1 MYHTSIIREE
11 IAKED
16 DLMTDYKERFAGDSE
31 QFEQAAKAF
40 FGGEM
45 SKQDYKGISGG
56 FGSYAEKGGASGM
69 LRLRMTA
76 GRVSKQRLAF
86 LVNTMEKYQV
96 PFAKLTTCETIQL
109 HRLKGELI
117 PQIYEEA
124 LEAGIFCRGGGGDFP
139 RNVMASPLSGVQ
151 AGEAFDIMPYAQA
164 AGDYLLGLIGQV
176 KLPRKLKVAFSN
188 GVGNETHATFRDL
201 GFIAGAGGTFTVYS
215 AGGLGSNPKMG
226 LKVAEGVEPHQILY
240 YIKAMVDTFVAHGN
254 YTVRSKA
261 RTRYMQDTL
270 GKEGY
275 VKAYQQ
281 NAKAALAAG
290 GLDIEPKTVPVT
302 KQGKGELKETRVV
315 AQKQPGLFSVWYHP
329 LGGKLE
335 VKSLRILAN
344 AIQDMEDVELR
355 IAPDET
361 LYIINCTA
369 DEARKVLEAT
379 ADGAKNRFE
388 CSVACIGGTVCQ
400 QGIGDS
406 QALYAACV
414 EAVRQAGIA
423 DGALPQ
429 VHISGCPSSCGTHQI
444 GAIGFRG
451 GMKPVD
457 GVAKPIFTLH
467 VGGSDAMGNE
477 VFGEDW
483 GAILAQDIPAFLV
496 QLGKMVQETGEGYD
510 AWQSNHI
517 QEMRD
522 LAQEYLL

>member
-1 MYHTSIIREE
+1 
-11 IAKED
+11 
-16 DLMTDYKERFAGDSE
+16 MTDYKERFAGESE
-31 QFEQAAKAF
+31 QFEKAAKAF

-56 FGSYAEKGGASGM
+56 FGSYAEKGGSSGM

-76 GRVSKQRLAF
+76 GRVSKQKLSF
-86 LVNTMEKYQV
+86 LVNTMEKYEI

-109 HRLKGELI
+109 HRLEGEII
-117 PQIYEEA
+117 PKIYEEA

-139 RNVMASPLSGVQ
+139 RNIMASPLSGVQ
-151 AGEAFDIMPYAQA
+151 VGEAFDILPYAQE
-164 AGDYLLGLIGQV
+164 AGDYLLGLIGKI

-188 GVGNETHATFRDL
+188 GAGNETHATFRDL
-201 GFIAGAGGTFTVYS
+201 GFVANADGTFTVYS

-226 LKVAEGVEPHQILY
+226 LKVAEGVDPNQTLY
-240 YIKAMVDTFVAHGN
+240 YIKAMVDTFMAHGN

-275 VKAYQQ
+275 VEAYTE
-281 NAKAALAAG
+281 NVKAALAAG
-290 GLDIEPKTVPVT
+290 GLDIAPKAIPVT
-302 KQGKGELKETRVV
+302 KQGEGQLEANRVV
-315 AQKQPGLFSVWYHP
+315 SQKQPGLFSVWYHP

-335 VKSLRILAN
+335 VASLRKIYD

-369 DEARKVLEAT
+369 QEAQKVLDAT
-379 ADGAKNRFE
+379 AGGAENQFE

-400 QGIGDS
+400 QGVGDS

-423 DGALPQ
+423 GGALPQ
-429 VHISGCPSSCGTHQI
+429 VHISGCPSSCGAHQI

-451 GMKPVD
+451 GMNPVD
-457 GVAKPIFTLH
+457 GVPKPIFTLH
-467 VGGSDAMGNE
+467 IGGSDTMGE
-477 VFGEDW
+477 EAFGEDL
-483 GAILAQDIPAFLV
+483 GAVLAQDIPEFLV
-496 QLGKMVQETGEGYD
+496 QLGERVQQSGESY
-510 AWQSNHI
+510 ASWQANHMG
-517 QEMRD
+517 ELKE
-522 LAQEYLL
+522 LAAKYLL